1 MENIITHTAQYTIK
15 LTTIVDIV
23 EIDAGLLVQILTI
36 LEDALNDVFFL
47 VFLVFV
53 GILLIVLVVDTFIVA
68 TVGDEFV
75 RQFVE
80 RGKRGAVLLV
90 IFVEAHGFGELRVVG
105 HEVALVVVYV
115 VGPVAVLVVQA
126 ERLGEA
132 LHIVSDGGLSL
143 LGGLLGIIVVVLGV
157 VGGLVA
163 PFVAI
168 VVVSVLTGSGVG
180 GDSGK
185 TLPGGR
191 FGGGTLQEG
200 DAGEGEGGDGELHL
214 DLMLCCYVVGSPIFY
229 GLVLRSFWLFFARK
243 TTQNLTR

>member
-1 MENIITHTAQYTIK
+1 MK
-15 LTTIVDIV
+15 LTIIV
-23 EIDAGLLVQILTI
+23 EIVELDADLLVQILTI

-47 VFLVFV
+47 VFV
-53 GILLIVLVVDTFIVA
+53 GILLIVLVVDTFIVG
-68 TVGDEFV
+68 TVGDELV

-115 VGPVAVLVVQA
+115 VGPVALLIVQA

-143 LGGLLGIIVVVLGV
+143 LGGVLGGVLGIVVAVLGV

-168 VVVSVLTGSGVG
+168 VVVSVLTGRSGVG

-200 DAGEGEGGDGELHL
+200 DAGEGEGGDGDGELHL
-214 DLMLCCYVVGSPIFY
+214 DLMLCC
-229 GLVLRSFWLFFARK
+229 
-243 TTQNLTR
+243 

>member
-1 MENIITHTAQYTIK
+1 MK
-15 LTTIVDIV
+15 LTIIV
-23 EIDAGLLVQILTI
+23 EIVELDADLLVQILTI

-47 VFLVFV
+47 VFV
-53 GILLIVLVVDTFIVA
+53 GIHLIVLVVDTFIVA
-68 TVGDEFV
+68 TVGDELV

-115 VGPVAVLVVQA
+115 VGPVALLIVQA

-132 LHIVSDGGLSL
+132 LHIVSDGGLSSL
-143 LGGLLGIIVVVLGV
+143 LGGLLIIVVVLGV

-168 VVVSVLTGSGVG
+168 VVVSVLTGRSGVG

-200 DAGEGEGGDGELHL
+200 DAGEGEGGDGDGELHL
-214 DLMLCCYVVGSPIFY
+214 DLMLCC
-229 GLVLRSFWLFFARK
+229 
-243 TTQNLTR
+243 

>member
-1 MENIITHTAQYTIK
+1 MK
-15 LTTIVDIV
+15 LTIIV
-23 EIDAGLLVQILTI
+23 EIVELDADLLVQILTI
-36 LEDALNDVFFL
+36 LEDALNDVF
-47 VFLVFV
+47 FLVFV

-68 TVGDEFV
+68 TVGDELV

-115 VGPVAVLVVQA
+115 VGPVALLIVQA

-132 LHIVSDGGLSL
+132 LHIVSDGGLSI
-143 LGGLLGIIVVVLGV
+143 LGGLLGIVVVVLGV

-168 VVVSVLTGSGVG
+168 VVVSVLTGRSGVG

-200 DAGEGEGGDGELHL
+200 DAGEGEGGDGDGELHL
-214 DLMLCCYVVGSPIFY
+214 DLMLCC
-229 GLVLRSFWLFFARK
+229 
-243 TTQNLTR
+243 

>member
-1 MENIITHTAQYTIK
+1 MK
-15 LTTIVDIV
+15 LTIIV
-23 EIDAGLLVQILTI
+23 EIVELDADLLVQILTI
-36 LEDALNDVFFL
+36 LEDALNDVF
-47 VFLVFV
+47 FLVFV

-68 TVGDEFV
+68 TVGDELV

-115 VGPVAVLVVQA
+115 VGPVALLIVQA

-132 LHIVSDGGLSL
+132 LHIVSDGGLSI
-143 LGGLLGIIVVVLGV
+143 LGGLLGIVVVVLGV

-168 VVVSVLTGSGVG
+168 VVVSVLTGRSGVG

-200 DAGEGEGGDGELHL
+200 DAGEGEGGDGDGELHL
-214 DLMLCCYVVGSPIFY
+214 DLMLLLLGTPMFM
-229 GLVLRSFWLFFARK
+229 GRVLCSFWLFCA
-243 TTQNLTR
+243 QNDSLENSE